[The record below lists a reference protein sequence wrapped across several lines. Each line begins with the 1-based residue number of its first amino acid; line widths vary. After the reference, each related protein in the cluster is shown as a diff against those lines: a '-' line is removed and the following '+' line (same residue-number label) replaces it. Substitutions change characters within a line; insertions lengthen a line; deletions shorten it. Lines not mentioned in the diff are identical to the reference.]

1 MDCPVSY
8 NPCCYADDTLMA
20 ALSTN
25 HSDLTEKLSQ
35 NYEKVSNFMNNN
47 RLKLN
52 DDKSHLLVFN
62 TSNRRAKTQ
71 SLNMVEIRTPTDT
84 IRPTSKQK
92 LLGCWVQD
100 NLKWNEQLRDD
111 DESLIKALNKRLNA
125 LKRVAYVADFKTRKL
140 IAEGIFKSKLIYL
153 ISVWSGC
160 TKELMNSIQIIQNRA
175 ARVLTKNDWTTSNE
189 DNLAQLG
196 WLSVYQL
203 SHYHNILQLHQ
214 VKYQQLPKYVYEMY
228 DWTYTHKTR
237 QAAHSLIKPKGI
249 PRLDISLK
257 SFRYRAIE
265 HYNRIPV
272 EITSIE
278 DKFKFKVLLKKW
290 IQENVSFRP

>member
-1 MDCPVSY
+1 MEDREITVEPEENEGQSGHI
-8 NPCCYADDTLMA
+8 CCYADDTTMT

-25 HSDLTEKLSQ
+25 HSDLTEKLSE

-111 DESLIKALNKRLNA
+111 D
-125 LKRVAYVADFKTRKL
+125 
-140 IAEGIFKSKLIYL
+140 
-153 ISVWSGC
+153 
-160 TKELMNSIQIIQNRA
+160 
-175 ARVLTKNDWTTSNE
+175 
-189 DNLAQLG
+189 
-196 WLSVYQL
+196 
-203 SHYHNILQLHQ
+203 
-214 VKYQQLPKYVYEMY
+214 
-228 DWTYTHKTR
+228 
-237 QAAHSLIKPKGI
+237 
-249 PRLDISLK
+249 
-257 SFRYRAIE
+257 
-265 HYNRIPV
+265 
-272 EITSIE
+272 
-278 DKFKFKVLLKKW
+278 
-290 IQENVSFRP
+290 